1 MEFIDNPSFG
11 HKKFKLP
18 VVLVPVVMFLV
29 LFLGILVSKVYVN
42 SVLYSDHSESH

>member
-18 VVLVPVVMFLV
+18 VVWVPIVMFAIL
-29 LFLGILVSKVYVN
+29 LLGIIASKLYVD
-42 SVLYSDHSESH
+42 SVLSSDHSESH

>member
-18 VVLVPVVMFLV
+18 VVLVPVGMFLV

-42 SVLYSDHSESH
+42 SVLYSDHSERH

>member
-18 VVLVPVVMFLV
+18 VVWVPVVMFLV
-29 LFLGILVSKVYVN
+29 LLLGIWVSKLYVD
-42 SVLYSDHSESH
+42 SVLYSDHRESH

>member
-29 LFLGILVSKVYVN
+29 LFLGIWVSKVYVV